1 MFFFFVGGIEQQ
13 IGQVL
18 KSGVSKCINC
28 GSKADLVTSENV
40 LKVFFVPVW
49 KWPAKKP
56 LLHCN
61 NCNLFFPESLSLP
74 PSTTSSS
81 SPDFDVLRC
90 HGCSRVVEPEYRF
103 CPFCGVSL

>member
-1 MFFFFVGGIEQQ
+1 MHKLWF
-13 IGQVL
+13 
-18 KSGVSKCINC
+18 
-28 GSKADLVTSENV
+28 KADLVTSENV

-103 CPFCGVSL
+103 CPFAVFPCKMFKGLFGYESL